1 MKTIKPAHLKR
12 VIDFIHS
19 IDDQYCGK
27 ELRYFFNNDL
37 NKFIQLLHE
46 AVRSAEVVPSVVI
59 PFYRKVSKMHDV
71 KPSVTIEEE
80 TMKSS
85 NQSNQSNPEKKASFV
100 FRIVTVVKSAYES
113 MKAFL
118 TRNMKKASV
127 VAAVVI
133 AVTIAKAVGLNIGFI
148 LALAALKG
156 KAVMSYFS
164 SLCAN
169 AVELIIKAKSF
180 AIDNADGI
188 FALIKATGHLLLS
201 KVIEVK
207 DLVVTKVKQ
216 AISWIKDAVTID
228 EHEYAQAA

>member
-1 MKTIKPAHLKR
+1 MKTIKHAHLKR

-19 IDDQYCGK
+19 IDDHYCGK

-46 AVRSAEVVPSVVI
+46 AVKSAEVVPSVVI
-59 PFYRKVSKMHDV
+59 PFYRKVSKMHAV

-85 NQSNQSNPEKKASFV
+85 NQSNPEKKESFV

-133 AVTIAKAVGLNIGFI
+133 AVTIAKAAGLNIGFI

-216 AISWIKDAVTID
+216 AISWIKDVVTID